1 MSKDKFEIEIGAQL
15 RNAEAPVPA
24 GSWNAIKA
32 NIVNKPGASISPAG
46 PIVGLV
52 AGIALLASL
61 AIYSNTAREIKQPV
75 AEVAVN
81 ELQTKLPKV
90 SEKKNAELNTIS
102 ADSQVAA
109 KVDHPLID
117 ETHVATIKVISN
129 PVSENKE
136 SVSENRQKN
145 INFQPISKNELSEI
159 DSHKV
164 KSQEVRNLVEDKG
177 TKEND
182 ATPASANSI
191 PVKAKIS
198 ASKTV
203 GYAPL
208 HVQFHNNGTG
218 QRYYWEFGSVA
229 ESSDKEP
236 EVVFEEPGVYT
247 VNLSASNAEG
257 DMSQDF
263 MQITVKEGS
272 SFYIPN
278 SFSPNGDGLNDTY
291 EVGSAKNIKSFYLVV
306 TDDKGKTV
314 FQTQNVN
321 EPWNYDQVLHGR
333 SDTQY
338 FVSYRAVGVDGKV
351 YTQKLQPINI
361 VF

>member
-1 MSKDKFEIEIGAQL
+1 MIKDKFEIEIGAQL

-32 NIVNKPGASISPAG
+32 NIVDKPGASISPAG

-52 AGIALLASL
+52 AGVVLLASL
-61 AIYSNTAREIKQPV
+61 AIYNNGTG
-75 AEVAVN
+75 EVDHGVTQIAVP
-81 ELQTKLPKV
+81 EVQTKLPIV
-90 SEKKNAELNTIS
+90 SQQQNAKLNTIS
-102 ADSQVAA
+102 LDRQAPANINQ
-109 KVDHPLID
+109 PLKQD
-117 ETHVATIKVISN
+117 APSATIKVISN
-129 PVSENKE
+129 PENTNTHAAN
-136 SVSENRQKN
+136 ENRRKS
-145 INFQPISKNELSEI
+145 IDFQPITKNELSEI
-159 DSHKV
+159 DSHGV
-164 KSQEVRNLVEDKG
+164 KSQEARNLVKDS
-177 TKEND
+177 KEKS
-182 ATPASANSI
+182 ATPASANGF
-191 PVKAKIS
+191 PVKAKIA

-208 HVQFHNNGTG
+208 RVKFHNDGTS

-229 ESSDKEP
+229 ESFDKEP

-247 VNLSASNAEG
+247 VNLSASNTEG

-291 EVGSAKNIKSFYLVV
+291 EVGSAKNIKSFYLVIN
-306 TDDKGKTV
+306 DEKGKVV

-321 EPWNYDQVLHGR
+321 EPWNYDLALHGR
-333 SDTQY
+333 SDAQY

-351 YTQKLQPINI
+351 YTEKLQPINI